1 MNSIGPNP
9 ENAKKLI
16 DFLLSPESERKLAFS
31 DAAQIPLHPGVNTPA
46 GVPRIESLKTMDLN
60 YAEIART
67 MREIQPFLEKW
78 MQK

>member
-1 MNSIGPNP
+1 
-9 ENAKKLI
+9 L
-16 DFLLSPESERKLAFS
+16 
-31 DAAQIPLHPGVNTPA
+31 NTPA